1 MSSEEAFSST
11 ITDWLFINSWWLL
24 LPFIMLLVVAAFIVA
39 FVLLLYMISPL
50 ISPKPL
56 KLNGAHVVVTGGS
69 SGIGKCIAVECYRQG
84 AFITLVARDEDK
96 LLQAKKE
103 VEKFAINDKQ
113 VVLCI
118 SVDVSSDYSQV
129 ENVIKQA
136 QEKLGPVDMLVN
148 CAGTSISG
156 KFEEVEVDRFK
167 IKPYNIYVT
176 VAYPP
181 DTDTPGLAEENKTK
195 PLETRLIS
203 ETSGVCQPDQVA
215 KIVVRDAVQGNFNS
229 SVGPDGYML
238 SALTCGMSPVTSITE
253 GLQQIVTM
261 GLFRTIALFY
271 LGSFDSI
278 VRRCMIQREQS
289 KTADKRE

>member
-1 MSSEEAFSST
+1 MSSEESLSST

-69 SGIGKCIAVECYRQG
+69 SGIGKCIAIECYRQG
-84 AFITLVARDEDK
+84 AFITLVARDEPGC
-96 LLQAKKE
+96 L
-103 VEKFAINDKQ
+103 
-113 VVLCI
+113 
-118 SVDVSSDYSQV
+118 YSQV
-129 ENVIKQA
+129 KNA

-148 CAGTSISG
+148 CAGTSVSG

-167 IKPYNIYVT
+167 II
-176 VAYPP
+176 
-181 DTDTPGLAEENKTK
+181 
-195 PLETRLIS
+195 
-203 ETSGVCQPDQVA
+203 
-215 KIVVRDAVQGNFNS
+215 
-229 SVGPDGYML
+229 
-238 SALTCGMSPVTSITE
+238 
-253 GLQQIVTM
+253 TM

-289 KTADKRE
+289 KSADKRE